1 VTDTAAPQG
10 TTTSTPRVDPQQPDL
25 DPSAPA
31 STADIANAG
40 RPSATDDMAPAPSA
54 TDDAAPAPSEPGA
67 TPPAPAAAN
76 GTGRAQLFD
85 EAATGDLRR
94 RWDGIQTG
102 FVDEPRGAVEQAD
115 ALVAECM
122 QRLADTFA
130 RERQGLE
137 QQWSR
142 GDDVSTEDLRVALRR
157 YRSFFD
163 RLLAL

>member
-1 VTDTAAPQG
+1 MTDTAAPNQAAPE
-10 TTTSTPRVDPQQPDL
+10 TPREDVAPTDDRMPDEPQ
-25 DPSAPA
+25 ATAA

-40 RPSATDDMAPAPSA
+40 RPSSTEQLTPAP
-54 TDDAAPAPSEPGA
+54 DENRAAAEPGA
-67 TPPAPAAAN
+67 ATPT
-76 GTGRAQLFD
+76 GSGRAPLFD
-85 EAATGDLRR
+85 ESASGDLRR